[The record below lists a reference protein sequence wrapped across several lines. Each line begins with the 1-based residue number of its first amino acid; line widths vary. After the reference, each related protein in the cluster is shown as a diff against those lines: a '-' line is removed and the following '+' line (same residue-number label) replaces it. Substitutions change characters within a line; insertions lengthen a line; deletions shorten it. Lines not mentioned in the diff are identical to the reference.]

1 MDLSL
6 RRKPSMLF
14 WNVMLAITCY
24 ALVMCCQQAGKA
36 FHIACRSKTEALAAA
51 DIQPFNQQFA
61 T

>member
-1 MDLSL
+1 
-6 RRKPSMLF
+6 MLF